1 MGYSRTAD
9 WALLNGADT
18 NVARSTRQV
27 RQPRE
32 GARPRLVLTWSA
44 GLPMDGAAPPD
55 SPTADVA
62 APNYLGYIPIY
73 LGIGVVVVLVVK
85 TADARMRRLREP
97 SLGVPLLVSRS
108 GGGTDPH
115 SWQLRELGVTGPSP
129 KLDPAMERPL
139 CLCRPEHLA
148 PTPAGRR

>member
-32 GARPRLVLTWSA
+32 GARPRLVLTWRA
-44 GLPMDGAAPPD
+44 GLPIDGAAPPD
-55 SPTADVA
+55 SLTADVG
-62 APNYLGYIPIY
+62 APNYVGYIPIY
-73 LGIGVVVVLVVK
+73 LGIGVVVVLLVK

-115 SWQLRELGVTGPSP
+115 SWQLRELGVTGPSS
-129 KLDPAMERPL
+129 KLDPAMERAL
-139 CLCRPEHLA
+139 CLYRPEHLA
-148 PTPAGRR
+148 PTPGGRR